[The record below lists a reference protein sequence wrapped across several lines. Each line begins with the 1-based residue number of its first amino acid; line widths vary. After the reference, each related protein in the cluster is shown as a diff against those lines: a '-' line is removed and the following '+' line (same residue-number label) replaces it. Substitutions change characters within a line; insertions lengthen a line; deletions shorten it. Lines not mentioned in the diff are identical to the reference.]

1 MKWNT
6 HITQITKT
14 KYPLIMGAFAGLGKT
29 DLAAAFSNAG
39 GLGIITALNYTL
51 EEFKSEL
58 KRMKQ
63 LTDKP
68 FGINLTVIPQADNLI
83 SSQLT
88 QGDYLKYV
96 EAALNFTNIFTT
108 SAYQANFIGKR
119 VKEAG
124 CYWFHKCVLMR
135 HAISV
140 EKEGVD
146 AITLMGME
154 SSGFKNPYQQT
165 TLVNLTMAKRLLK
178 VPIIAAGGIGDAR
191 GFLGALTMGAEAVCL
206 GTAILI
212 TKESPLQE
220 ELKSRWL
227 ETDIFS
233 EEYHHQ
239 LYHFKLQSTRVP
251 STAVAFQKEVIP
263 VKILIENIINEAE
276 DILKSMGF
284 TNEEFKTIS

>member
-39 GLGIITALNYTL
+39 GLGLITALNYTL

-58 KRMKQ
+58 KRMQQ
-63 LTDKP
+63 LTNKP
-68 FGINLTVIPQADNLI
+68 FGINLTVIPQADNLV

-88 QGDYLKYV
+88 QEDYLKYV
-96 EAALNFTNIFTT
+96 EAALDFTNIFTT

-165 TLVNLTMAKRLLK
+165 TLVNLTMAKRLLR

-206 GTAILI
+206 GTAILT

-220 ELKSRWL
+220 EVKRRWL
-227 ETDIFS
+227 QTDIFS
-233 EEYHHQ
+233 KDYHHQ
-239 LYHFKLQSTRVP
+239 LYHFKLQSTHVP
-251 STAVAFQKEVIP
+251 SAAVAFQKDILP
-263 VKILIENIINEAE
+263 VKDLIENIMNEAE
-276 DILKSMGF
+276 NILKSMGF
-284 TNEEFKTIS
+284 TAEEFKTPS

>member
-58 KRMKQ
+58 KRMQQ
-63 LTDKP
+63 LTNKP
-68 FGINLTVIPQADNLI
+68 FGINLTVIPQADNLV

-88 QGDYLKYV
+88 QEDYLKYV
-96 EAALNFTNIFTT
+96 EAALDFTNIFTT

-165 TLVNLTMAKRLLK
+165 TLVNLTMAKRLLR

-206 GTAILI
+206 GTAILT

-220 ELKSRWL
+220 EVKRRWL
-227 ETDIFS
+227 QTDIFS
-233 EEYHHQ
+233 KDYHHQ
-239 LYHFKLQSTRVP
+239 LYHFKLQSTHVP
-251 STAVAFQKEVIP
+251 SAAVAFQKDILP
-263 VKILIENIINEAE
+263 VKDLIENIMNEAE
-276 DILKSMGF
+276 NILKSMGF
-284 TNEEFKTIS
+284 TAEEFKTPS

>member
-1 MKWNT
+1 MDWKT
-6 HITQITKT
+6 KITQITKT
-14 KYPLIMGAFAGLGKT
+14 RYPLIMGAFAGLGKT
-29 DLAAAFSNAG
+29 NLAAAFSNAG
-39 GLGIITALNYTL
+39 GLGILTALNYNL

-58 KRMKQ
+58 NKMKQ

-83 SSQLT
+83 NSKLT
-88 QGDYLKYV
+88 QKDYLDYV
-96 EAALNFTNIFTT
+96 ETALNYTNIFTT

-165 TLVNLTMAKRLLK
+165 TLVNLTIGKRLLK

-191 GFLGALTMGAEAVCL
+191 GFLGALIMGAEAACL
-206 GTAILI
+206 GTAVL
-212 TKESPLQE
+212 TTRESPLKK
-220 ELKSRWL
+220 ELKRRWL
-227 ETDIFS
+227 ETEIFS
-233 EEYHHQ
+233 KKYHHQ

-251 STAVAFQKEVIP
+251 STAIAFQKEIIP
-263 VKILIENIINEAE
+263 IHDLIANIMNEAE
-276 DILKSMGF
+276 NILKSMGF
-284 TNEEFKTIS
+284 NPQEFSTIS